1 MCPALGAASSGELRA
16 AEAGRVGFFGKM
28 PGRGDFVRRD
38 LPNAFVDIWD
48 EWLTECIARS
58 RAALGHRWTDAW
70 LCAPVWRF
78 ALGGGLCGPTAW
90 AGVMMPSVDSAGRYF
105 PLTLVASVAGTEIP
119 TSLLI
124 GGWIDALENAAISAL
139 DDATGFDGFAEAVSA
154 LPPPAPPID
163 PSYEGARSPGN
174 ALDPMGFAALL
185 AASGSLRGGRALFVT
200 RGGERVAPVS
210 ILFPGLPSP
219 GRFAALIE
227 DGDTEGL
234 IANALP
240 QAAVAAQVIP
250 ADEFQNLGADLPPPA
265 PGDTLFDD
273 AAFRASAADA
283 MPPGGGAFDQGDDG
297 VLPAVPPGGGAFDEA
312 DDGVLPA
319 TPLAHAPQQAAPPA
333 GGTLFDDAAFGEQ
346 ASSPAPLPGGDLD
359 DGDATINP
367 AGRPTVRGDRVAS
380 GDDLFGGE
388 QHPAMDNLFGDEDA
402 TAGADGDTFKPPREA
417 PR

>member
-1 MCPALGAASSGELRA
+1 MCPALGTASGGDLRTA
-16 AEAGRVGFFGKM
+16 DAGRVGFFGKM

-58 RAALGHRWTDAW
+58 RAALGHHWTDAW

-105 PLTLVASVAGTEIP
+105 PLTLVASVAGAEIP

-139 DDATGFDGFAEAVSA
+139 DDATGFDGFAAAVSA
-154 LPPPAPPID
+154 LPAPAPQVD
-163 PSYEGARSPGN
+163 PSVDGARSMGN
-174 ALDPMGFAALL
+174 ALDPMGFASLL
-185 AASGSLRGGRALFVT
+185 AAAGSLRGGRALFVT
-200 RGGERVAPVS
+200 RGAEHLAPVS
-210 ILFPGLPSP
+210 ILFPGLPPP
-219 GRFAALIE
+219 GRFASLIE
-227 DGDTEGL
+227 DGDTEGV

-250 ADEFQNLGADLPPPA
+250 ADEFQSLGTDLPPA
-265 PGDTLFDD
+265 QSGTLFDD
-273 AAFRASAADA
+273 VAFAASAADA
-283 MPPGGGAFDQGDDG
+283 T
-297 VLPAVPPGGGAFDEA
+297 PPGGGAFDEG
-312 DDGVLPA
+312 DDGVAPSDGAAERVEALP
-319 TPLAHAPQQAAPPA
+319 TT

-346 ASSPAPLPGGDLD
+346 AADPALPTGGAFD
-359 DGDATINP
+359 DGDTTIKP
-367 AGRPTVRGDRVAS
+367 ANRPTVKGGPAAS
-380 GDDLFGGE
+380 EDDLFGGA

-402 TAGADGDTFKPPREA
+402 SAGADRKTLSPPREA